1 MAGKQDLIIG
11 IKTTYDGKGIS
22 SAHSGLTGL
31 QTQIGKTSGKVG
43 KLGGAVGKLGG
54 SFGKLGGA
62 IGKASG
68 AAGVF
73 GSVLGG
79 LGGTIGTVATGI
91 EALILSLRV
100 LSGPVGLAV
109 AALSG
114 IVWVFTKMN
123 DKAEKAKQSMID
135 HRKEMH
141 RLRVE
146 AEIARETAED
156 EASKKRQEALEKER
170 ERAEA
175 LTKELWKTHAAEVAR
190 QKANNELTKQR
201 IKNETALALLQEK
214 DESKKPLIEAQGD
227 LKLTKAGNQE
237 AVKEANL
244 KVAEEMAKLKTLT
257 NRIGND
263 KYDQG
268 FLKEQI
274 AQQTKAVDEAK
285 IKAQAAKENETAQV
299 QMAQI
304 KVENAQIAY
313 DKEQEARQE
322 QEANEALIKAQEQAQ
337 KETEDFYRSLY
348 QKEMDRAEQDKA
360 ALEQQLGKIDE
371 ELEAARKAIQEGKD
385 VQVTVDAGTARDP
398 GYNYPRNSDG
408 DIRDP
413 ANVARAKRFAD
424 RAKRDAESQNIG
436 GNLAKRKKARMK
448 ELQDKKRK
456 GRRMEP
462 WEMNELDA
470 IEDWD
475 KQRNARAAEKNVPEL
490 LKKQQETQDK
500 IKTAAETIKDLLE
513 KLGIK

>member
-31 QTQIGKTSGKVG
+31 QTQIGKTSGK
-43 KLGGAVGKLGG
+43 VGKLGG

-257 NRIGND
+257 NRIGNN

-337 KETEDFYRSLY
+337 K
-348 QKEMDRAEQDKA
+348 
-360 ALEQQLGKIDE
+360 
-371 ELEAARKAIQEGKD
+371 
-385 VQVTVDAGTARDP
+385 
-398 GYNYPRNSDG
+398 
-408 DIRDP
+408 
-413 ANVARAKRFAD
+413 
-424 RAKRDAESQNIG
+424 
-436 GNLAKRKKARMK
+436 
-448 ELQDKKRK
+448 
-456 GRRMEP
+456 
-462 WEMNELDA
+462 
-470 IEDWD
+470 
-475 KQRNARAAEKNVPEL
+475 
-490 LKKQQETQDK
+490 
-500 IKTAAETIKDLLE
+500 
-513 KLGIK
+513 

>member
-22 SAHSGLTGL
+22 AAHGGLAGL

-43 KLGGAVGKLGG
+43 KLGG

-62 IGKASG
+62 LGKASG
-68 AAGVF
+68 AAGAF
-73 GSVLGG
+73 GRVLGG
-79 LGGTIGTVATGI
+79 LGGTIGNVASGI
-91 EALILSLRV
+91 EGFIVSLGGLDKRV
-100 LSGPVGLAV
+100 AIAV
-109 AALSG
+109 AALTG
-114 IVWVFTKMN
+114 VVWVFNKMR
-123 DKAEKAKQSMID
+123 DRAEKSKQAMID

-146 AEIARETAED
+146 AEIARETKED
-156 EASKKRQEALEKER
+156 EASKKRQEAMEKER

-175 LTKELWKTHAAEVAR
+175 LTKELWKTHDAEVAR
-190 QKANNELTKQR
+190 QKASNELTKQR

-214 DESKKPLIEAQGD
+214 DESKKSVLEARGD
-227 LKLTKAGNQE
+227 LKLTKAETQQD
-237 AVKEANL
+237 VKEADL
-244 KVAEEMAKLKTLT
+244 KVAEEMAKLKSLT
-257 NRIGND
+257 NRIGED
-263 KYDQG
+263 RYDQG

-274 AQQTKAVDEAK
+274 AQQTKAVQEAK
-285 IKAQAAKENETAQV
+285 IKAQAARENETAQV
-299 QMAQI
+299 KMAQI

-313 DKEQEARQE
+313 DKEQEARQAK
-322 QEANEALIKAQEQAQ
+322 EAADAQMKAQEQAQ

-348 QKEMDRAEQDKA
+348 QKELDKAEQDKA
-360 ALEQQLGKIDE
+360 SLEQQLGEIDRT
-371 ELEAARKAIQEGKD
+371 LEAARQAIQEGKD
-385 VQVTVDAGTARDP
+385 IQVNVDAGTARDP

-436 GNLAKRKKARMK
+436 ENLAKRKKARMK

-470 IEDWD
+470 VEDWD
-475 KQRNARAAEKNVPEL
+475 KQRKARAAEKKVPEL

-500 IKTAAETIKDLLE
+500 IKTAAEAIKDLLDN
-513 KLGIK
+513 LGMK